1 MSNRKKKN
9 KIEGRFVPLQ
19 HSLLTSEAFRSL
31 TKTAKVAYV
40 YFLFDIKRGDQT
52 EVILTFEQA
61 KKYSVCSSPT
71 TFMEIK
77 KELVSK
83 CFLDQL
89 EGGGLNKPSKFK
101 ISYMWKKHGTNLFE
115 DKKYCPGIGAKYFKA
130 AWKDSK
136 KKEKLLMARHQKN
149 KLNTKNI

>member
-1 MSNRKKKN
+1 MSNRKKRQ

-19 HSLLTSEAFRSL
+19 HNLLTSPAFTSL
-31 TKTAKVAYV
+31 STTAKVAYV

-83 CFLDQL
+83 GFLDQL
-89 EGGGLNKPSKFK
+89 ESGGLNKPSKFK

-115 DKKYCPGIGAKYFKA
+115 DKKYCPGIGAKYFKT
-130 AWKDSK
+130 AWKDIGK
-136 KKEKLLMARHQKN
+136 REKLIRARHQTK
-149 KLNTKNI
+149 KPNTKNV